1 MNVNEELRYEI
12 GRANEHSQNNFVDC
26 QKMNDL
32 IAENYEKNE
41 VILELQQDTERM
53 QDKMKSMQKIVDKSN
68 YNDLVKGL
76 ARCTQ
81 SAREDH
87 PQEYFKDPSSQ
98 EKTGANANQPTNTRS
113 RLKPASNE
121 FSN

>member
-1 MNVNEELRYEI
+1 
-12 GRANEHSQNNFVDC
+12 
-26 QKMNDL
+26 MNDL

-76 ARCTQ
+76 ARCT
-81 SAREDH
+81 
-87 PQEYFKDPSSQ
+87 
-98 EKTGANANQPTNTRS
+98 
-113 RLKPASNE
+113 
-121 FSN
+121 